1 MTQSGLFSPAQIQSV
16 LQAWASSN
24 NPAGGTLTDKGGGN
38 TAAEMQSWPAELMSG
53 LNQANAASNS
63 AASTN
68 AASTTN
74 SANPAAAA
82 ANPAQSITPA
92 TIQSQFPNGI
102 PSYTAS
108 GVGSVPSVS
117 ASDVMGTGGIGY
129 NNVNAATVNPGMSIA
144 ATENYLNPQFQQQDQ
159 ALTANLAN
167 AGIVGGT
174 SAQAQAQ
181 LGQQQQTTLQNDIQ
195 PFLQQGALANQSSIN
210 NAQATNQ
217 NAAINTGE
225 FTAGQNLA
233 AQQSNQ
239 AAGLTASQA
248 NQNAALTGGEFN
260 ANAQNQNAQFNIQN
274 LLNTG
279 QIDAATANQMTQ
291 YVMGLQNQDWL
302 AQLGAQTNLATTA
315 EGATTSAFNPVYSQP
330 SSTNASGLGSL
341 ASAFTSNNTG
351 VTQPTNSTPYGP
363 GSSNGADTGG
373 AIQNTGNHFA

>member
-1 MTQSGLFSPAQIQSV
+1 V

-108 GVGSVPSVS
+108 GVGNVPSVS
-117 ASDVMGTGGIGY
+117 ASDVMAQQI
-129 NNVNAATVNPGMSIA
+129 NPGMSIA

-159 ALTANLAN
+159 ALTAQLAN

-195 PFLQQGALANQSSIN
+195 PFLQQGALANQS
-210 NAQATNQ
+210 T
-217 NAAINTGE
+217 
-225 FTAGQNLA
+225 NLA

-239 AAGLTASQA
+239 GAGLTASQA
-248 NQNAALTGGEFN
+248 NQNASLTGGEFN

-351 VTQPTNSTPYGP
+351 VTQPTNSTPYGT
-363 GSSNGADTGG
+363 GSSNGTDTGG
-373 AIQNTGNHFA
+373 AIQNTGNYFS